1 MHFPI
6 VENLVFK
13 CFSSR
18 FFDFVIKS
26 RVDEFIFVAFV
37 VKMMF
42 QPGKHGGITRGGG
55 NRFGRFE
62 NHSEGGNLRLLVL
75 LFHS

>member
-1 MHFPI
+1 M

-42 QPGKHGGITRGGG
+42 
-55 NRFGRFE
+55 F
-62 NHSEGGNLRLLVL
+62 L
-75 LFHS
+75 LFSFSPMTFDVALRYVDVEVTGRATPEVGRVDEEKTN

>member
-1 MHFPI
+1 MHFPM

-42 QPGKHGGITRGGG
+42 
-55 NRFGRFE
+55 F
-62 NHSEGGNLRLLVL
+62 L
-75 LFHS
+75 LFSFSPMTFDVALR